1 MHPLPQQDWQI
12 QNSVAGT
19 DSDRNSDEQIFGE
32 SNGGSGLTRA
42 AWGLDFSM
50 LFEIPQPGSV
60 DMSALPQLDAAFLS
74 TKDSSLDG
82 HLWNSEQQSSFRN
95 LPNSMG
101 GAVSTIQLVTT
112 VYGKSL
118 ASQLSPGLGAFVCAD
133 QKVVN
138 YTGLCSTGA
147 TLATCLQ
154 DARES
159 QCLLPD
165 DDSLK
170 LFIESG
176 PDKDQIWISSSF
188 DTSRL
193 KVPQQDL
200 AMECIE
206 AYFSTINQLYP
217 VVDEAEILGRF
228 SSFYTSARSSLAV
241 NDFAIFFLIV
251 SIGRLSNRKAKDA
264 NVSELQA
271 TRDQEYD
278 QARSMIHV
286 CFETPSET
294 SVQTTLLHI
303 IYLLYLGKNGPAW
316 IMCGHAI
323 RAAQS
328 LGLHIRFGNAITSRT
343 FVTTKLDSIG
353 RIDEALI
360 LWRDTLPITCRPDH
374 PILVEPAKH
383 LLVLFLH
390 LEYYNLLRSVH
401 WAALSLQPSLAG
413 NISNPTSRIRG
424 SEVLCI
430 DAARSFLRALNSAGD
445 LCRAKQLFLLSFQS
459 GNCMAATMTIYRR
472 ISKDPTNLSSRA
484 DLEYLRAGI
493 QQLGRIMPEN
503 ESEPGLRQMFEE
515 VLSSAQSLVWGNV
528 TTQQ

>member
-1 MHPLPQQDWQI
+1 MHPLPQQDRET
-12 QNSVAGT
+12 QNSVAGE
-19 DSDRNSDEQIFGE
+19 DPDRNSDEQIFGA

-50 LFEIPQPGSV
+50 LFEMPQPGSV
-60 DMSALPQLDAAFLS
+60 DLSALPQLDAAFLS
-74 TKDSSLDG
+74 TMDSSLDG
-82 HLWNSEQQSSFRN
+82 HLWHSEQQSSFRK

-101 GAVSTIQLVTT
+101 GAVSTIQLVMP

-118 ASQLSPGLGAFVCAD
+118 ASQMSPGLGAFVCAD

-176 PDKDQIWISSSF
+176 PDKDQIWIPSSF

-206 AYFSTINQLYP
+206 AYFTTINQLYP
-217 VVDEAEILGRF
+217 VVDEAEILDRF
-228 SSFYTSARSSLAV
+228 SSFYTSARSTLTV

-251 SIGRLSNRKAKDA
+251 SIGRLSNRKAKNA
-264 NVSELQA
+264 NLSELQA
-271 TRDQEYD
+271 TRDEEYD

-294 SVQTTLLHI
+294 SVQTTL
-303 IYLLYLGKNGPAW
+303 
-316 IMCGHAI
+316 
-323 RAAQS
+323 
-328 LGLHIRFGNAITSRT
+328 LHIRFGNAITSRT

-374 PILVEPAKH
+374 PILVDPAKH

-413 NISNPTSRIRG
+413 NISNPTSRIRA
-424 SEVLCI
+424 SEVLCV
-430 DAARSFLRALNSAGD
+430 DAARSFFRALNSAGD

-459 GNCMAATMTIYRR
+459 GNCMTATMTIYRR

-515 VLSSAQSLVWGNV
+515 VLSSAQNLVWGNV